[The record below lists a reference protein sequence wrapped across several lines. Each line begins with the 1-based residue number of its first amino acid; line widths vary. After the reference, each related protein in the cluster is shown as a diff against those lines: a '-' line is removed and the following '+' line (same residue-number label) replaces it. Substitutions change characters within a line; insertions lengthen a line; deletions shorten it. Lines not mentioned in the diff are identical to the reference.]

1 MALRRRAGWSAALII
16 HRYLLRELV
25 KPLLSILAILV
36 ALFASYSTASFLSDA
51 VNGLLPGGAV
61 AKLTFLKVVIS
72 LEVLIPAALYV
83 SVILTFARLH
93 SDSEFAAMFALRLTP
108 AVMFRAVLTLSTVL
122 ALVVGCLSIYVRP
135 WAYRNLH
142 EMADRAA
149 TLLDVDAMQAGSF
162 YVSQHGARVVFLTHR
177 NGPGTP
183 ARDVFVKLAY
193 SDHDEIIS
201 GRLASAV
208 PSGIANGGS
217 DVNLTDANLYELNH
231 APGKADEILHVQ
243 AMTVDPNSRGATPGG
258 YSSVAASTAR
268 IARSDSSEDIAE
280 LQWRLSTPLSTI
292 LLGLLGIPLS
302 RTRPRQSRNLIFGKA
317 FAVYFGYYL
326 LCTCARTWVQHGTI
340 AEFPGIWWAPGIL
353 GLLLTTMA
361 GRRPAVA
368 LGK

>member
-1 MALRRRAGWSAALII
+1 MR
-16 HRYLLRELV
+16 
-25 KPLLSILAILV
+25 
-36 ALFASYSTASFLSDA
+36 STA
-51 VNGLLPGGAV
+51 LLPGGAV

-93 SDSEFAAMFALRLTP
+93 RRLGICRHVRAAADSGRHVSCGAD
-108 AVMFRAVLTLSTVL
+108 AVH
-122 ALVVGCLSIYVRP
+122 GP
-135 WAYRNLH
+135 WRSWWDASRSMSGRGAYRNLH

-243 AMTVDPNSRGATPGG
+243 AMTVDPNSRGATPGRIQQRCGEHRTDRKVRLQRG
-258 YSSVAASTAR
+258 YRGA
-268 IARSDSSEDIAE
+268 
-280 LQWRLSTPLSTI
+280 
-292 LLGLLGIPLS
+292 
-302 RTRPRQSRNLIFGKA
+302 
-317 FAVYFGYYL
+317 
-326 LCTCARTWVQHGTI
+326 
-340 AEFPGIWWAPGIL
+340 
-353 GLLLTTMA
+353 
-361 GRRPAVA
+361 AVA
-368 LGK
+368 PLDAALHDTAWIAWHPAQPHQATAEPEPDLRQGLRGVFRVLPALHLRAHMGAARHHCRVPPGSGGRLGYWACC